1 LFILLVHRWY
11 NHYLHLICFL
21 YLHQLSSL
29 KSRFEDSSNYFNKLK
44 DEGKLSET
52 KLNDLNS
59 QIETERND
67 KTSLLKRLQ
76 KLEEEISKL
85 KKKIDE
91 ETDISKKESEAR
103 NLIEVELREKR
114 TQLDSETF
122 NRSELEKKVKA
133 SEQKLIELE
142 KLKQEI
148 VDNLTKLKNDE
159 AGLLSTVQTLQDEVD
174 EFEHKSSENDGTE
187 KELREKFNDIEK
199 KKNEQLQGRQKLTA
213 ENQRVKN
220 EMEIQKELNNQNE
233 KKQEQNLEQMKRKIE
248 LSEAEFEQKVKALSN
263 ERDEFKKELK
273 NLGKREVVG
282 EGKVPKEVLLKLT
295 TEFQGEIDRVRKEI
309 EEERKQKLA
318 QENTKR
324 NLDTQLI
331 TFKDQFEQ
339 EERLKKRVTLQKKSL
354 QSEIEELKEIADE
367 VDDLTADL
375 ERLKMDQET
384 HSTELKNDIQR
395 ERNARQ
401 ASEYALIKL
410 ERESQESKKTLEEI
424 KRQDEDNLKKLKV
437 DYESQLEE
445 LDSLLEREKKG
456 KKNVSKVS
464 TKSEREQRDLD
475 RRLFQVEREKQI
487 AQEREASF
495 NKDVIKLRED
505 ITEDS
510 KKLSQEEAKNKLLTR
525 EVDGMKQKLRD
536 LEEEMAKIR
545 SEALREKQRPKTSSK
560 KKKKVESSDEESE

>member
-1 LFILLVHRWY
+1 
-11 NHYLHLICFL
+11 
-21 YLHQLSSL
+21 
-29 KSRFEDSSNYFNKLK
+29 
-44 DEGKLSET
+44 
-52 KLNDLNS
+52 
-59 QIETERND
+59 
-67 KTSLLKRLQ
+67 
-76 KLEEEISKL
+76 
-85 KKKIDE
+85 
-91 ETDISKKESEAR
+91 
-103 NLIEVELREKR
+103 
-114 TQLDSETF
+114 
-122 NRSELEKKVKA
+122 
-133 SEQKLIELE
+133 
-142 KLKQEI
+142 
-148 VDNLTKLKNDE
+148 LTKLKNDE

>member
-1 LFILLVHRWY
+1 
-11 NHYLHLICFL
+11 
-21 YLHQLSSL
+21 
-29 KSRFEDSSNYFNKLK
+29 
-44 DEGKLSET
+44 
-52 KLNDLNS
+52 
-59 QIETERND
+59 
-67 KTSLLKRLQ
+67 
-76 KLEEEISKL
+76 
-85 KKKIDE
+85 
-91 ETDISKKESEAR
+91 
-103 NLIEVELREKR
+103 
-114 TQLDSETF
+114 
-122 NRSELEKKVKA
+122 
-133 SEQKLIELE
+133 
-142 KLKQEI
+142 
-148 VDNLTKLKNDE
+148 
-159 AGLLSTVQTLQDEVD
+159 
-174 EFEHKSSENDGTE
+174 
-187 KELREKFNDIEK
+187 
-199 KKNEQLQGRQKLTA
+199 
-213 ENQRVKN
+213 
-220 EMEIQKELNNQNE
+220 MEIQKELNNQNE

>member
-1 LFILLVHRWY
+1 
-11 NHYLHLICFL
+11 
-21 YLHQLSSL
+21 
-29 KSRFEDSSNYFNKLK
+29 
-44 DEGKLSET
+44 
-52 KLNDLNS
+52 
-59 QIETERND
+59 
-67 KTSLLKRLQ
+67 
-76 KLEEEISKL
+76 
-85 KKKIDE
+85 
-91 ETDISKKESEAR
+91 
-103 NLIEVELREKR
+103 
-114 TQLDSETF
+114 
-122 NRSELEKKVKA
+122 
-133 SEQKLIELE
+133 
-142 KLKQEI
+142 
-148 VDNLTKLKNDE
+148 
-159 AGLLSTVQTLQDEVD
+159 
-174 EFEHKSSENDGTE
+174 
-187 KELREKFNDIEK
+187 
-199 KKNEQLQGRQKLTA
+199 
-213 ENQRVKN
+213 
-220 EMEIQKELNNQNE
+220 
-233 KKQEQNLEQMKRKIE
+233 
-248 LSEAEFEQKVKALSN
+248 
-263 ERDEFKKELK
+263 
-273 NLGKREVVG
+273 
-282 EGKVPKEVLLKLT
+282 
-295 TEFQGEIDRVRKEI
+295 
-309 EEERKQKLA
+309 
-318 QENTKR
+318 
-324 NLDTQLI
+324 
-331 TFKDQFEQ
+331 
-339 EERLKKRVTLQKKSL
+339 
-354 QSEIEELKEIADE
+354 
-367 VDDLTADL
+367 
-375 ERLKMDQET
+375 MDQET